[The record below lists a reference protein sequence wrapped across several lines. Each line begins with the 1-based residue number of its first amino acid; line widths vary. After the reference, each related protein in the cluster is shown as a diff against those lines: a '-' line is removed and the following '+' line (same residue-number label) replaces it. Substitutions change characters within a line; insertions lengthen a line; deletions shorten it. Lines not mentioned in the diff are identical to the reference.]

1 MFEFYIA
8 SLSINMCKESNET
21 AVHHPLHCSMSW
33 KLWVF
38 MFSFLGGFLV
48 WEKKLL
54 EREKKIIV
62 LQIQVAPLLA

>member
-1 MFEFYIA
+1 M
-8 SLSINMCKESNET
+8 SKESNET

-38 MFSFLGGFLV
+38 IFSFLGGFLV
-48 WEKKLL
+48 LEKKLL

-62 LQIQVAPLLA
+62 LHVQVTPLLA